1 LLNDNEV
8 AAKSLVCQT
17 RTFQSNLTLP
27 LKVISSVNRPMS
39 HQTGRIRLLYIVL
52 GVLLLVGLLPLGF
65 AGMLLSDRSAEEL
78 RSVEGRYQA
87 QLVQDKARQ
96 IELYGQRYRDVVTGL
111 ARAFEI
117 AGGIKALNDAGYD
130 SRLQKTL
137 EEDPNL
143 IGLAIWPVNGPVH
156 RAFQPDVIQHQ
167 EVDQRVSEVLARMNG
182 RGVVVSRPQI
192 IRSGQEMALTVAA
205 PVMGGTNG
213 QDLVAAVVAIISFQ
227 EVFNAVHQQTS
238 KSERELLDAGLPVVF
253 VVDQN
258 GRAVAHPEAA
268 VAFAEKPM
276 TDFKVVQDWQQSG
289 AQVQSAL
296 EPFSLV
302 RDGRK
307 VEMLG
312 SYATAELDKNSRLG
326 VIAIQDES
334 AALASVSDMR
344 RQTIIISLVA
354 GMLTLLIGFFFAK
367 KLTQPVQELASG
379 AHRIASGDFSQRINI
394 RSRTELGDLGDSFN
408 LMTDQVERYITDLQR
423 SADENRQ
430 LFLGTVKSLA
440 AAIDGKDPYTRGHS
454 ERVSRMSVAIAQ
466 RLELPDEECEKIRIS
481 ALLHDV
487 GKIAIDDNI
496 LKKPAALT
504 DDEYEIMKQH
514 PQKGYK
520 IMSQITAMK
529 EFLPGMYMHHE
540 MVNGQGYPQGLHGDE
555 IPLMAKIVAV
565 ADTFD
570 AMTTDRPYQRAMN
583 FDDAVARIQSF
594 VDTRYDAAVVSAFV
608 EACVEGQI
616 RPGTVKLKRP
626 SPVQNKVTPN
636 PLETNI
642 DREAVPV
649 S

>member
-1 LLNDNEV
+1 ML
-8 AAKSLVCQT
+8 
-17 RTFQSNLTLP
+17 
-27 LKVISSVNRPMS
+27 

-167 EVDQRVSEVLARMNG
+167 EVDQRVSEVLAKMNG

-205 PVMGGTNG
+205 PVMGGPNG
-213 QDLVAAVVAIISFQ
+213 QDLVAAVVVIISFQ

-276 TDFKVVQDWQQSG
+276 TDLKVVQDWQQSG

-344 RQTIIISLVA
+344 RQTILISLVA
-354 GMLTLLIGFFFAK
+354 GMLTLVIGFFFAK

-379 AHRIASGDFSQRINI
+379 AHRIASGDFSQRINV
-394 RSRTELGDLGDSFN
+394 RSRTELGDLGNSFN

-423 SADENRQ
+423 SAAENRE

-454 ERVSRMSVAIAQ
+454 ERVSRMSLAIAQ
-466 RLELPDEECEKIRIS
+466 RLELPDDECEKIRIS

-504 DDEYEIMKQH
+504 DDEFLIMKQH

-520 IMSQITAMK
+520 IMSQIRAMK

-540 MVNGQGYPQGLHGDE
+540 MVNGQGYPQGLRGDE
-555 IPLMAKIVAV
+555 IPIMAKIVAV

-570 AMTTDRPYQRAMN
+570 AMTTDRPYQRAMK
-583 FDDAVARIQSF
+583 FEDAVARIQSF
-594 VDTRYDAAVVSAFV
+594 VDTRYDAAIVRAFV
-608 EACVEGQI
+608 QACDEGQI
-616 RPGTVKLKRP
+616 RPGSVKLKRAAP
-626 SPVQNKVTPN
+626 TQSPVLKA
-636 PLETNI
+636 PLETNLECEPAPI
-642 DREAVPV
+642 